1 MTSFINNSLAGSEAF
16 QRYITPGRDGTK
28 PKKPGGLDTYI
39 QKVASISHQTERKQ
53 YDTTIRHTPD
63 HPDLPK
69 NTTVKGDGKI
79 VNVNRRRAALKGK
92 PVIKGLDLDAIIKKN
107 NLNCS
112 KRTLRRTL
120 RERVIRDPT
129 AKDRIEALWSKDQGA
144 ALQALGLLPS
154 K

>member
-1 MTSFINNSLAGSEAF
+1 MTRQYATHPAKHTRS
-16 QRYITPGRDGTK
+16 QTK
-28 PKKPGGLDTYI
+28 ETRQGPTRTN
-39 QKVASISHQTERKQ
+39 AT
-53 YDTTIRHTPD
+53 D